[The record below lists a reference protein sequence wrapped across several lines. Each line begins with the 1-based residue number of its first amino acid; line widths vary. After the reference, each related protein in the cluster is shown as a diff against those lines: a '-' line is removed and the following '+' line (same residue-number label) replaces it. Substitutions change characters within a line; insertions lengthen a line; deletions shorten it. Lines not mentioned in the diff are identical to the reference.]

1 MTCERQGRDRA
12 IGVLFAC
19 RVISIFCP
27 FPAFGK
33 GFFVLLFLIA
43 AFSSSERGA
52 VAGAGYTGEAGP
64 PPLRVHVYHIFIQNA
79 VIWQQ
84 SRSLVTAPGH
94 LLGIKF
100 SLWNSAPWR
109 NVVHN
114 SFPFCGRPLC
124 GRASGRTLAGSI
136 PPFCGCALDLWG
148 QAFFVCGSKSSV
160 GAYFSA
166 CAHAI
171 FLPLRGKGLSDVKIS
186 EVRISFLP
194 QKFSF

>member
-12 IGVLFAC
+12 IGFLFAC
-19 RVISIFCP
+19 RAISIFCP

-33 GFFVLLFLIA
+33 GFLFCFFLSPR
-43 AFSSSERGA
+43 FSSSGRGA
-52 VAGAGYTGEAGP
+52 VAGPAIRERPAQ

-79 VIWQQ
+79 VVWQQ

-114 SFPFCGRPLC
+114 SFPFCGRSLC
-124 GRASGRTLAGSI
+124 GRASGGTLAGSI
-136 PPFCGCALDLWG
+136 PPLCGFALGLWG
-148 QAFFVCGSKSSV
+148 QAFFVCGLKKLRR
-160 GAYFSA
+160 
-166 CAHAI
+166 CI
-171 FLPLRGKGLSDVKIS
+171 FFR
-186 EVRISFLP
+186 VRTCDFFTLAG
-194 QKFSF
+194 QGFERCENF